1 MSEIV
6 LAVMLVSAVL
16 YAVLGGADFGAGM
29 IESLLGPRGQKQ
41 VDEALAPV
49 WEANHVWMVL
59 LVVLAF
65 VGFPPLYTHVS
76 IFLHIPI
83 VLVLLGIVARG
94 SAFTFRHYDPEPGLL
109 DAWYTW
115 VFRVSSLLTPLFLG
129 VSVAAMVQGT
139 LPTTPGGSFYDCYVG
154 PWNTAFCWTTGVF
167 VCALF
172 AFEGAALLSAEH
184 ARDSGPLPWLRLARG
199 LHLLAI
205 VTGAAVL
212 FAAWRADLAILHA
225 AVDSPA
231 SVTAFAVATAITP
244 VVAYAFRHGM
254 PWTLRVATGAQVFC
268 VLTGL
273 FAARYPALL
282 VHRAGVLTI
291 ADAAAPASTLR
302 TLVIALIIG
311 LVLIIPSLVY
321 LLRVYKRADSPDL

>member
-1 MSEIV
+1 MSEAV
-6 LAVMLVSAVL
+6 LAVMMISAVL

-29 IESLLGPRGQKQ
+29 IESLLGPRGQAQ
-41 VDEALAPV
+41 VDKALAPV
-49 WEANHVWMVL
+49 WEANHVWLVL

-65 VGFPPLYTHVS
+65 VGFPPLYTQVS
-76 IFLHIPI
+76 IFLHIPL

-94 SAFTFRHYDPEPGLL
+94 SAFTFRHYDPEPGML
-109 DAWYTW
+109 DVWYTW
-115 VFRVSSLLTPLFLG
+115 VFRASSLLTPMFLG

-139 LPTTPGGSFYDCYVG
+139 LPTTPSGSFYDSYVA
-154 PWNTAFCWTTGVF
+154 PWNTPFCWATGVF
-167 VCALF
+167 ACALF
-172 AFEGAALLSAEH
+172 AFEGAALLAAEH
-184 ARDSGPLPWLRLARG
+184 GRDSGPLPWLRLARG

-205 VTGAAVL
+205 VTGAAVI
-212 FAAWRADLAILHA
+212 FTAWRADLAVLDA
-225 AVDSPA
+225 AIDSPV
-231 SVTAFAVATAITP
+231 SVTCFAVATAVTP

-282 VHRAGVLTI
+282 VHRDGVLAI

-302 TLVIALIIG
+302 TLGIALVIG

-321 LLRVYKRADSPDL
+321 LLRVYKRADAPEL